1 MNFVSFEN
9 ALFTCHCENSGRN
22 ENDMPTRNTKFKR
35 QSKRDRNDLGY
46 ELQSANDYR
55 DQLVPLFPLV
65 LDCRLNALPGSEGSG
80 QLFLE
85 EAVRVGQH
93 VLLDVLHVEHLLRQL
108 LGLRLLSNL

>member
-1 MNFVSFEN
+1 MDWFILLLLFV
-9 ALFTCHCENSGRN
+9 
-22 ENDMPTRNTKFKR
+22 
-35 QSKRDRNDLGY
+35 LG
-46 ELQSANDYR
+46 
-55 DQLVPLFPLV
+55 
-65 LDCRLNALPGSEGSG
+65 CRLNALPGSEGSG